1 MPQNRVFIPQ
11 EALDVWL
18 SEERVTIE
26 HDLLTLQPEGQ
37 QFRLQTAVR
46 FLSEVAGGG
55 DAHSL
60 IGKVK
65 DLGQITALGGDY
77 SSGSVVLDPDAY
89 EVLEGF
95 VGEPLHDTATVISG
109 DSLAGATRA
118 AMGEPPTGEIDLLAR
133 FFLQSQ

>member
-18 SEERVTIE
+18 ADDRVTIDN
-26 HDLLTLQPEGQ
+26 DLLTLKPEGQ

-65 DLGQITALGGDY
+65 DLAQIGALGGDY
-77 SSGSVVLDPDAY
+77 SSGSVVIDPDAY

-95 VGEPLHDTATVISG
+95 VGDPVHEAVASG
-109 DSLAGATRA
+109 DSLAGAARA
-118 AMGEPPTGEIDLLAR
+118 AIGDPPTGEIDLLAR
-133 FFLQSQ
+133 FFLQSR

>member
-11 EALDVWL
+11 EALDNWL
-18 SEERVTIE
+18 SETRVTIDD
-26 HDLLTLQPEGQ
+26 DLLTLMPEGQ

-60 IGKVK
+60 VGKVK
-65 DLGQITALGGDY
+65 DLGQISALGGDY
-77 SSGSVVLDPDAY
+77 SSGSVVIDPDAY

-95 VGEPLHDTATVISG
+95 VGAPVHDSVVSG

-118 AMGEPPTGEIDLLAR
+118 AMGEAATGEIDLLAR
-133 FFLQSQ
+133 FFLQSR

>member
-18 SEERVTIE
+18 SDDRVSIDN
-26 HDLLTLQPEGQ
+26 DLLTLKPEGQ

-55 DAHSL
+55 DALSL
-60 IGKVK
+60 VGKVK
-65 DLGQITALGGDY
+65 DLGQITAIGGDY
-77 SSGSVVLDPDAY
+77 SSGSVVIDPDAY

-95 VGEPLHDTATVISG
+95 VGAPVHDEVVSG
-109 DSLAGATRA
+109 DSLAGAARA
-118 AMGEPPTGEIDLLAR
+118 AIGEPPTGEIDLLAR
-133 FFLQSQ
+133 FFLQSR

>member
-18 SEERVTIE
+18 SDARVILDD
-26 HDLLTLQPEGQ
+26 DLLTLQPEGQ
-37 QFRLQTAVR
+37 RFRLQTAVR

-55 DAHSL
+55 DAHAL
-60 IGKVK
+60 VGKVK
-65 DLGQITALGGDY
+65 DLAQITALGGDY

-95 VGEPLHDTATVISG
+95 VGEPVHDTALSG
-109 DSLAGATRA
+109 DSLAGAARA
-118 AMGEPPTGEIDLLAR
+118 AIGEPSTGEIDLLAR

>member
-18 SEERVTIE
+18 ADERVTIDN
-26 HDLLTLQPEGQ
+26 DLLTLKPEGQ
-37 QFRLQTAVR
+37 SFRLQTAVR

-65 DLGQITALGGDY
+65 DLGQIGALGGDY
-77 SSGSVVLDPDAY
+77 SSGSVVIDPDAY

-95 VGEPLHDTATVISG
+95 VGDPVHEVAASG
-109 DSLAGATRA
+109 DSLAGAARA
-118 AMGEPPTGEIDLLAR
+118 AIGDPPTGEIDLLAR
-133 FFLQSQ
+133 FFLQSR